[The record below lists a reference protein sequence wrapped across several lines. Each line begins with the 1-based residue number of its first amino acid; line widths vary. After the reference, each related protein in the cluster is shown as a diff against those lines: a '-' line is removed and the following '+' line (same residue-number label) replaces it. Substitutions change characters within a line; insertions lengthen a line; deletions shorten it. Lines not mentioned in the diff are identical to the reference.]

1 MAEPAASFTT
11 IPIAVVGMGCRFA
24 GGATDP
30 EALWQVL
37 EEGRSTWSPI
47 PSSRFELDGV
57 YHPNGE
63 RLGTTHVRGGHFL
76 DEDPALFDAAFFNMS
91 GEVASCT
98 DPQHRLILEVVYEAL
113 EAAGMPL
120 ESVAGSNAAV
130 FAGTMSHDYQD
141 SFYRCP
147 EILPRYLVTGNA
159 GTMVANRV
167 SHFYDLRGPSVTID
181 AACSTTLT
189 ALHLA
194 VQSLRAGEAT
204 MAIVTGANLMLNSN
218 IFTTM
223 STLGFL
229 SPDGVSYSFDS
240 RANGYGRGEGV
251 AAVVLKS
258 LFRALQDGDPIRL
271 VIRETALNQD
281 GRTPAI
287 SAPNAKAQEHLI
299 RECYRKGGLSPKQT
313 SYIEAHGTGTPAG
326 DPLEL
331 QAISAAFN
339 GQAVYIGSVKATF
352 GHTEAISGLASLIKM
367 AMALERTTIPP
378 NASFLQPDE
387 ALIGSTNLQIPFF
400 RQPWTPVDG
409 ARRASINNFGFGGAN
424 SHVIVERYEPP
435 EEMPPTQAKG
445 FFQLCE
451 LCEYHVEADH
461 PGRIYVLSA
470 KDERTCQRMMSRLS
484 DYLTNS
490 KPTDERQ
497 FLANLAYTLASHR
510 SSFRWKA
517 ACVAQNLASLASRL
531 SNEGTRPRKSAAK
544 VRLGW
549 VFTGQGAQW
558 FAMGRELI
566 QAYPVFRQ
574 ALLECDGY
582 IKDMGANWSILEE
595 LHRAEAESRVNE
607 AQFSIPLSTSIQIA
621 LVRLLWSWNIR
632 PVAITSHSSGEVA
645 AAYASGAISARS
657 AIGINYT
664 RGVRLAEGQAVS
676 SFQGG
681 MLVAGSSRKRIS
693 DYIDRLRQE
702 TECLVVACVNSP
714 CSVTISGDLAALS
727 RLEDFLNADEIVTRR
742 VKVTHA
748 FHSYHVH
755 AVADALQDALADI
768 IGADD
773 SDTIKPCYGVI
784 YTSPR
789 TGTRFVDINKLRDPT
804 HWVSGMKYCVEFES
818 AFREMC
824 SNEELQTQ
832 EIDKIIEI
840 GPHGALGGPIQQNLQ
855 QIPELAAL
863 DISYVPCLVRGK
875 SAVNTMQLLALDLL
889 QAGYNV
895 DLNEIN
901 FPHGSEAA
909 RLQVLVDLPTYP
921 WNHQTRYWK
930 EPRDSRAARRRN
942 SPVNDLIGFQEPLSP
957 PFARSWQH
965 NLRVSEVPWLRD
977 HVVSSHIVFPG
988 AGFITMAI
996 DGLSQLCQPDTNSDV
1011 SFVLRNVDLTQ
1022 TLVLPADGNEGVNL
1036 RLTIRAT
1043 DQKSLGTRD
1052 WQEFSV
1058 HSIVGEKDEWVEHCT
1073 GLIRIETNDT
1083 SSGLASRQSTKAP
1096 PWSRRMAP
1104 WDLWSSLHATGICHG
1119 PLFRN
1124 IARIESDGQ
1133 GESWSTVTVADTA
1146 SAMPHAY
1153 ESQHVVHPT
1162 TLDSAIQA
1170 AYTVLPFAGT
1180 RIETAMLPR
1189 RVDRAKIPG
1198 RLAGL
1203 KAGDQLCVQAMMLN
1217 QSPCAFGANV
1227 AVFTESNSPLNA
1239 VMELKGL
1246 TFQAVGAGIGDR
1258 KQNLPQ
1264 QDSVRS
1270 SWHWA
1275 PDITLISPAW
1285 LDRSLQSETQ
1295 PEEVE
1300 LMLGLR
1306 RCTVHFIQEA
1316 IFDVGLEDAALLS
1329 GHLARFYAWMQAQLV
1344 CATKGELGQDS
1355 AEWLRDNEAA
1365 RLSLRSRVAANSTNG
1380 EMVCHLGPKL
1390 PKILR
1395 GEADPLELMMRG
1407 HLLSRYYG
1415 EAIKWSRSNAQASEL
1430 VRLCCH
1436 KNPRAR
1442 ILEIGGGTGACTQ
1455 HVVDAL
1461 GPTKPVGRYDFTD
1474 ASAAFFEAARM
1485 RFSDWEDVIDF
1496 RRLDIEADPA
1506 AQGFE
1511 CGSYDVVLAC
1521 QVLHATSNMR
1531 RTLDHVRQLI
1541 KPGGKLVLVETTRDQ
1556 LDEFFTFGLLPG
1568 WWLGEEPERQ
1578 SGPSLTS
1585 DMWRSV
1591 LDATGFNGVEL
1602 EARDCDSEEF
1612 YMISTMMSTA
1622 VPVSCSDKQTEILLV
1637 YVDPPPPMKWVQDLQ
1652 VALGENSSSSSSL
1665 EELNGG
1671 SEVEGKMCVFIGE
1684 VEHSMLECVEEDEFK
1699 LLTSMLQM
1707 SRGTLWVTRGAAMA
1721 WENPWKALHLG
1732 LLRTFRNENPGGKFV
1747 SLDLDPQREPWT
1759 AESCNAVADVFNA
1772 SLLGSSQ
1779 GKEFEYAERDGIVFV
1794 PRIFSDP
1801 ISTDEED
1808 SVVIEQFQNEKHLVR
1823 LDVQTAGLLDSL
1835 HFRTDLAEA
1844 AGSDEPSDD
1853 WVEIQPKAFG
1863 LNFRDVLVAM
1873 GQLESDRVMGF
1884 ECAGIVTKLSKKTP
1898 ITAQRCL
1905 AVGDRVCAL
1914 MQGQWTSRVRTARTN
1929 IVRIPETLS
1938 FVQAASIPL
1947 AFITAYI
1954 SLYTVA
1960 RLRRGERV
1968 LIHSGTG
1975 GVGQA
1980 AIILARFVGAEVFAT
1995 AGTQA
2000 KRNFLIDKFELSPDH
2015 VFSSR
2020 DSSFVSGVQSCSGEK
2035 GVNLVLNSL
2044 SGPLLQS
2051 SFDCLADFGRFVEIG
2066 KKDLEQNS
2074 RLSMA
2079 TFARNISFFSIDIL
2093 YWQESRS
2100 AEVSRALT
2108 EVMRLLEQK
2117 TIDLVGP
2124 ISEYPISAIEKA
2136 FRTMQSGQHVGKI
2149 VVTTTGADMVPVHRC
2164 DMPIV
2169 LKPDASYLVAGGRG
2183 GIGSRVCEWMVE
2195 RGARHLLILSRNART
2210 QPFVTGLQQRGC
2222 TVRLH
2227 ACDIADESQL
2237 QAVLQHC
2244 QEDSMPPIRG
2254 VIQAAMVLKDAL
2266 ISQMTADD
2274 FHTALRPKV
2283 QGSWNL
2289 HMIAPD
2295 VDFFVMLSSLA
2306 GVIGGVGLANYAAAG
2321 AFQDALAQH
2330 RTAQG
2335 KHAVTI
2341 DLGMVKS
2348 IGYVAE
2354 ADPAVAERLARMGY
2368 QAMHEAEVLAVL
2380 EQALQTS
2387 SMSPASSSPAPTSPA
2402 VIVTG
2407 INTGP
2412 GPHWTDA
2419 DWMQEA
2425 RFAGIRYRDPVRGH
2439 QHGTL
2444 SSVPVC
2450 EDSLRSQVNRVTTQE
2465 EATALVVQ
2473 AIGQKIVAM
2482 FGLADAEMSANR
2494 TLAEVGVDS
2503 LVAIEL
2509 RNWITA
2515 QLSVD
2520 ISIFDLMMGSTIAEV
2535 AEVVMKRCM
2544 GARQE

>member
-1 MAEPAASFTT
+1 MTEPAASFTT
-11 IPIAVVGMGCRFA
+11 IPIAVVGMGCRLA

-76 DEDPALFDAAFFNMS
+76 DEDPAFFDATFFNMS

-98 DPQHRLILEVVYEAL
+98 DPQHRIILEVVYEAL
-113 EAAGMPL
+113 EAAGIPI
-120 ESVAGSNAAV
+120 ESVAGSNVAV

-141 SFYRCP
+141 SLYRSP
-147 EILPRYLVTGNA
+147 EALPRYLVTGNA

-181 AACSTTLT
+181 TACSTTLT

-204 MAIVTGANLMLNSN
+204 MAIVMGANLMLNSN

-229 SPDGVSYSFDS
+229 SPDGVSYSFDP

-251 AAVVLKS
+251 AAVVLKP
-258 LFRALQDGDPIRL
+258 LFRALQDNDPIRL

-287 SAPNAKAQEHLI
+287 SAPNAKAQEYLI
-299 RECYRKGGLSPKQT
+299 RECYRKAGLSSRQT

-331 QAISAAFN
+331 QAISAAFD
-339 GQAVYIGSVKATF
+339 GQPVCIGSVKASF
-352 GHTEAISGLASLIKM
+352 GHTEATSGLASLIKM

-400 RQPWTPVDG
+400 RQPWTPVSG

-424 SHVIVERYEPP
+424 AHVIVERYEPS
-435 EEMPPTQAKG
+435 EEMSPTQANG
-445 FFQLCE
+445 FFELCE
-451 LCEYHVEADH
+451 LCDSHVEADH

-470 KDERTCQRMMSRLS
+470 KDERSCQRMMSRLS

-490 KPTDERQ
+490 RPTDERQ
-497 FLANLAYTLASHR
+497 FLANLAHTLASHR
-510 SSFRWKA
+510 SSLRWKA
-517 ACVAQNLASLASRL
+517 ACVARNLASLASKL
-531 SNEGTRPRKSAAK
+531 SNEGARPRKSAEK

-566 QAYPVFRQ
+566 NSYPVFRQ
-574 ALLECDGY
+574 TLLECDGY
-582 IKDMGANWSILEE
+582 IRDLGANWSILEE
-595 LHRAEAESRVNE
+595 LNRVEAESHVNE
-607 AQFSIPLSTSIQIA
+607 AQFSLLLSTSIQIA
-621 LVRLLWSWNIR
+621 LVHLLWSWNIH
-632 PVAITSHSSGEVA
+632 PVAITSHSSGEAA
-645 AAYASGAISARS
+645 AAYAAGAISARS

-664 RGVRLAEGQAVS
+664 RGIRLAESQAVS

-681 MLVAGSSRKRIS
+681 MLAAALSRKEIGH
-693 DYIDRLRQE
+693 YIDRVRQE
-702 TECLVVACVNSP
+702 EECLVVACVNSP
-714 CSVTISGDLAALS
+714 CSVTISGDLAAIS
-727 RLEDFLNADEIVTRR
+727 RLEELLNADDIFTRR

-755 AVADALQDALADI
+755 AIADALQDSLADI
-768 IGADD
+768 IEADVRN
-773 SDTIKPCYGVI
+773 TIQPCHGVI

-789 TGTRFVDINKLRDPT
+789 TGTRFADINHIRDPT

-818 AFREMC
+818 AFRAMC
-824 SNEELQTQ
+824 IDQELQRQ
-832 EIDKIIEI
+832 VIDKIIEV
-840 GPHGALGGPIQQNLQ
+840 GPHGALGSPIQQNLQ

-863 DISYVPCLVRGK
+863 DISYVSCLARGK

-895 DLNEIN
+895 DLKEVN
-901 FPHGSEAA
+901 FPRGSEAA
-909 RLQVLVDLPTYP
+909 TLQVLVDLPTYP

-930 EPRDSRAARRRN
+930 EPRNSRAARRRT
-942 SPVNDLIGFQEPLSP
+942 SPVSDLIGFQEPLSP

-965 NLRVSEVPWLRD
+965 ILRVSEVPWLRD
-977 HVVSSHIVFPG
+977 HVIGSHIVFPG

-1022 TLVLPADGNEGVNL
+1022 TLILPADGDEGVDL
-1036 RLTIRAT
+1036 RLTLRAT
-1043 DQKSLGTRD
+1043 DPKSLGTRD
-1052 WQEFSV
+1052 WQEFLV

-1073 GLIRIETNDT
+1073 GLIRIEANDT
-1083 SSGLASRQSTKAP
+1083 SSGFLSEKSTKPP
-1096 PWSRRMAP
+1096 PWSRRTAP
-1104 WDLWSSLHATGICHG
+1104 RDLWSSLHATGICHG
-1119 PLFRN
+1119 RLFRN

-1146 SAMPHAY
+1146 SAMPHAV

-1180 RIETAMLPR
+1180 RIGTSMLPR
-1189 RVDRAKIPG
+1189 RVGHVKIPG

-1203 KAGDQLCVQAMMLN
+1203 KTGDQLCVQAMMQD
-1217 QSPCAFGANV
+1217 QSPFAFEADV
-1227 AVFTESNSPLNA
+1227 AVFTESNSPPDA
-1239 VMELKGL
+1239 VIELKGL

-1258 KQNLPQ
+1258 KQNLAQ
-1264 QDSVRS
+1264 QDSIRS

-1285 LDRSLQSETQ
+1285 LEKALKAVTR
-1295 PEEVE
+1295 PKEVE
-1300 LMLGLR
+1300 IMLELR
-1306 RCTVHFIQEA
+1306 QCTVHFIQEA
-1316 IFDVGLEDAALLS
+1316 ICDLLLGDAALLS
-1329 GHLARFYAWMQAQLV
+1329 GHLSRFYAWMQAQLA

-1355 AEWLRDNEAA
+1355 AEWLRDNEAT

-1390 PKILR
+1390 SKILR
-1395 GEADPLELMMRG
+1395 GEADPLELMMKG

-1455 HVVDAL
+1455 HVVDVL

-1474 ASAAFFEAARM
+1474 SSAAFFEAARM
-1485 RFSDWEDVIDF
+1485 RFSGWEDVMDF

-1531 RTLDHVRQLI
+1531 RTLDHVHQLM
-1541 KPGGKLVLVETTRDQ
+1541 KPGGKLVLVETSRDQ

-1578 SGPSLTS
+1578 SGPSLTPE
-1585 DMWRSV
+1585 MWRSV
-1591 LDATGFNGVEL
+1591 LNATGFNGVEF

-1622 VPVSCSDKQTEILLV
+1622 VPVSCSDKHTEILVAHL
-1637 YVDPPPPMKWVQDLQ
+1637 DPPPPMNWVHELQ
-1652 VALGENSSSSSSL
+1652 VAFGERNTSLSSL
-1665 EELNGG
+1665 KELDGG
-1671 SEVEGKMCVFIGE
+1671 SEVDGKMCVFIGE
-1684 VEHSMLECVEEDEFK
+1684 VEHSMLECVTEDEFK
-1699 LLTSMLQM
+1699 LLTSVLQM
-1707 SRGTLWVTRGAAMA
+1707 SRGTLWVTRGAAMDS
-1721 WENPWKALHLG
+1721 ENPWKALHLG
-1732 LLRTFRNENPGGKFV
+1732 LLRTLRNENPGSRFV
-1747 SLDLDPQREPWT
+1747 SLDLDPRSEPWT
-1759 AESCNAVADVFNA
+1759 AESCNAIADVLSA
-1772 SLLGSSQ
+1772 SLLRSSQ
-1779 GKEFEYAERDGIVFV
+1779 EKEFEYAERDGVVFV
-1794 PRIFSDP
+1794 PRMFSDP
-1801 ISTDEED
+1801 IPTDEED
-1808 SVVIEQFQNEKHLVR
+1808 SVVIEQFQDEKHLLR

-1835 HFRTDLAEA
+1835 YFRMDLAEA
-1844 AGSDEPSDD
+1844 AGTDEPSDD

-1873 GQLESDRVMGF
+1873 GQLESNRVLGF
-1884 ECAGIVTKLSKKTP
+1884 ECAGIVTKLSKETP

-1914 MQGQWTSRVRTARTN
+1914 IEGQWASKVRTARTN
-1929 IVRIPETLS
+1929 VVRIPATLS
-1938 FVQAASIPL
+1938 FGQAASIPL
-1947 AFITAYI
+1947 AFTTAYI

-1968 LIHSGTG
+1968 LIHSGAG

-1980 AIILARFVGAEVFAT
+1980 AIILARLVGAEIFAT

-2000 KRNFLIDKFELSPDH
+2000 KRNFLIDKFDLSPDH

-2020 DSSFVSGVQSCSGEK
+2020 DSSFVSGVQSYSGGK

-2051 SFDCLADFGRFVEIG
+2051 SFNCLADFGRFVEIG

-2079 TFARNISFFSIDIL
+2079 TFARNVSFSSIDIL

-2117 TIDLVGP
+2117 TIDLVDP
-2124 ISEYPISAIEKA
+2124 ISEYPISAVEKA

-2169 LKPDASYLVAGGRG
+2169 LKPDASYLVAGGMG
-2183 GIGSRVCEWMVE
+2183 GIGSRICEWMVE
-2195 RGARHLLILSRNART
+2195 RGARHLLILSRIART

-2227 ACDIADESQL
+2227 SCDIADEGRL
-2237 QAVLQHC
+2237 QAVLRQC
-2244 QEDSMPPIRG
+2244 QEDGMPPIRG

-2266 ISQMTADD
+2266 VSQMTADD

-2289 HMIAPD
+2289 HKIAPD

-2354 ADPAVAERLARMGY
+2354 ADPAVAGRLARMGY

-2380 EQALQTS
+2380 EQALRTS
-2387 SMSPASSSPAPTSPA
+2387 SMSPASSSPAPTLPA

-2407 INTGP
+2407 IKTGP

-2419 DWMQEA
+2419 DWMREA

-2439 QHGTL
+2439 QHGAL
-2444 SSVPVC
+2444 SSVPVN
-2450 EDSLRSQVNRVTTQE
+2450 EDSLRNQVGRAATHE

-2473 AIGQKIVAM
+2473 AIGQKLVAM
-2482 FGLADAEMSANR
+2482 FGLAEAEMSANR
-2494 TLAEVGVDS
+2494 TLAGVGVDS

-2515 QLSVD
+2515 QLNVD
-2520 ISIFDLMMGSTIAEV
+2520 ISVFDLMKGRTIAEV
-2535 AEVVMKRCM
+2535 AEVVTKWCL

>member
-1 MAEPAASFTT
+1 MTDPAAHFTT

-30 EALWQVL
+30 EALWRVL
-37 EEGRSTWSPI
+37 EERRSTWSPI

-76 DEDPALFDAAFFNMS
+76 DEDPAFFDAAFFNVS

-113 EAAGMPL
+113 EAAGIPI
-120 ESVAGSNAAV
+120 ESVAGSNVAV

-141 SFYRCP
+141 SFYRSP
-147 EILPRYLVTGNA
+147 EALPRYLVTGNA

-181 AACSTTLT
+181 TACSTTLT
-189 ALHLA
+189 ALHIA
-194 VQSLRAGEAT
+194 VQSLRAGEAK

-229 SPDGVSYSFDS
+229 SPDGVSYSLDS

-251 AAVVLKS
+251 AAVVLKP
-258 LFRALQDGDPIRL
+258 LFRALQDNDPIRL

-287 SAPNAKAQEHLI
+287 SAPSAKAQEQLI
-299 RECYRKGGLSPKQT
+299 RECYRQT

-331 QAISAAFN
+331 QAILAAFD
-339 GQAVYIGSVKATF
+339 GQPMYIGSVKASF
-352 GHTEAISGLASLIKM
+352 GHTEATSGLASLIKM

-387 ALIGSTNLQIPFF
+387 ASIGSTNLQIPFF
-400 RQPWTPVDG
+400 RQPWTLVDG
-409 ARRASINNFGFGGAN
+409 SRRASINNFGFGGAN
-424 SHVIVERYEPP
+424 AHLIVERYEPS
-435 EEMPPTQAKG
+435 EEMSPTPANG
-445 FFQLCE
+445 FSQLCE
-451 LCEYHVEADH
+451 LCDSHVEGDH

-470 KDERTCQRMMSRLS
+470 KDERSCQRMMSRLS

-497 FLANLAYTLASHR
+497 FLANLAHTLASHR

-517 ACVAQNLASLASRL
+517 ACVARNLASLASKL
-531 SNEGTRPRKSAAK
+531 SNEGTRPRKSAEK

-566 QAYPVFRQ
+566 NSYPVFRQ
-574 ALLECDGY
+574 TLLECDEY
-582 IKDMGANWSILEE
+582 IKEIGANWSILDE
-595 LHRAEAESRVNE
+595 LNRAEAESRVNE
-607 AQFSIPLSTSIQIA
+607 ARISLPLSTSIQIA
-621 LVRLLWSWNIR
+621 LVRLLWSWNIC
-632 PVAITSHSSGEVA
+632 PVAITSHSSGEAA
-645 AAYASGAISARS
+645 AAYAAGAISARS

-664 RGVRLAEGQAVS
+664 RGIRLAESQAVS
-676 SFQGG
+676 SSQGG
-681 MLVAGSSRKRIS
+681 MLAAALSRKEIG
-693 DYIDRLRQE
+693 DYIDRVRQE
-702 TECLVVACVNSP
+702 EECLVVACVNSP
-714 CSVTISGDLAALS
+714 CSVTISGDLAAIS
-727 RLEDFLNADEIVTRR
+727 RLEESLNADDIFTRR

-748 FHSYHVH
+748 FHSCHIH
-755 AVADALQDALADI
+755 AMADALPDSLAAI
-768 IGADD
+768 IEADVRN
-773 SDTIKPCYGVI
+773 TIKPCHGVI

-789 TGTRFVDINKLRDPT
+789 TGTRFADISHLRDPT
-804 HWVSGMKYCVEFES
+804 HWVLGMKYCVEFES
-818 AFREMC
+818 AFRAMC
-824 SNEELQTQ
+824 IDEELQRQ
-832 EIDKIIEI
+832 EIDKIIEV

-863 DISYVPCLVRGK
+863 DISYVSCLARGK
-875 SAVNTMQLLALDLL
+875 SAVNTMQLLAVDLF
-889 QAGYNV
+889 QADYNV
-895 DLNEIN
+895 DLKEVN
-901 FPHGSEAA
+901 FPRGSEAA
-909 RLQVLVDLPTYP
+909 TLQVLVELPTYP

-930 EPRDSRAARRRN
+930 EPRNSRAARRRT
-942 SPVNDLIGFQEPLSP
+942 SPVSDLIGFQEPLSP

-965 NLRVSEVPWLRD
+965 ILRVSEVPWLRD
-977 HVVSSHIVFPG
+977 HVIGSHIVFPG

-1011 SFVLRNVDLTQ
+1011 SFVLHNVDLAQ
-1022 TLVLPADGNEGVNL
+1022 TLILPADGDEGVDL
-1036 RLTIRAT
+1036 RLTLRAT
-1043 DQKSLGTRD
+1043 DQKSLGNRD
-1052 WQEFSV
+1052 WQEFSI
-1058 HSIVGEKDEWVEHCT
+1058 HSIVGAKDEWVEHCT
-1073 GLIRIETNDT
+1073 GLIRIEANDT
-1083 SSGLASRQSTKAP
+1083 SRDLSSRQSTKLP
-1096 PWSRRMAP
+1096 PWSRRTAP
-1104 WDLWSSLHATGICHG
+1104 RDLWSSLHATGICHG

-1180 RIETAMLPR
+1180 RMETAMLPR
-1189 RVDRAKIPG
+1189 RVGRVKIPG

-1203 KAGDQLCVQAMMLN
+1203 KAGDQLCVQAMMLD
-1217 QSPCAFGANV
+1217 QSPCAFEADV
-1227 AVFTESNSPLNA
+1227 AVFTESNSPLDA
-1239 VMELKGL
+1239 VIELKGL
-1246 TFQAVGAGIGDR
+1246 TFQAGICDR
-1258 KQNLPQ
+1258 KRNLAQ
-1264 QDSVRS
+1264 QDSIRS

-1285 LDRSLQSETQ
+1285 LEKALNVETR

-1300 LMLGLR
+1300 IMLELR

-1316 IFDVGLEDAALLS
+1316 ICDLLMEDAALLS
-1329 GHLARFYAWMQAQLV
+1329 GNLSRFYAWMQAQLV
-1344 CATKGELGQDS
+1344 CATNGELGQDS
-1355 AEWLRDNEAA
+1355 TEWLRDNKAA

-1395 GEADPLELMMRG
+1395 GEADSLELMMEG

-1415 EAIKWSRSNAQASEL
+1415 ESIKWSRSNAHASEL

-1442 ILEIGGGTGACTQ
+1442 ILELGGGTGACTG

-1485 RFSDWEDVIDF
+1485 RFSGWEDVMDF
-1496 RRLDIEADPA
+1496 RRLDIETNPA
-1506 AQGFE
+1506 AQGFD

-1578 SGPSLTS
+1578 SGPSLTPE
-1585 DMWRSV
+1585 MWRSV
-1591 LDATGFNGVEL
+1591 LDATGFNGVEF

-1622 VPVSCSDKQTEILLV
+1622 VPVSCSDKQTEILVVHL
-1637 YVDPPPPMKWVQDLQ
+1637 DPPPSMDWAHELQ
-1652 VALGENSSSSSSL
+1652 VALGERNTSLSSL
-1665 EELNGG
+1665 KELDGG
-1671 SEVEGKMCVFIGE
+1671 SEVDGKMCVFIGE
-1684 VEHSMLECVEEDEFK
+1684 VEHSMLECVTEDGFK

-1707 SRGTLWVTRGAAMA
+1707 SRGTLWVTRGAAMDS
-1721 WENPWKALHLG
+1721 ENPWKALHLG
-1732 LLRTFRNENPGGKFV
+1732 LLRTLRNENPGSRLV
-1747 SLDLDPQREPWT
+1747 SLDLDPRSEPWT
-1759 AESCNAVADVFNA
+1759 AESCNAIANVLSA

-1779 GKEFEYAERDGIVFV
+1779 EKEFDYAERDGVVFV
-1794 PRIFSDP
+1794 PRMFSDP
-1801 ISTDEED
+1801 TPTDKKD
-1808 SVVIEQFQNEKHLVR
+1808 SVVMERFQDEKQLFR
-1823 LDVQTAGLLDSL
+1823 LDVQTPGLLDSL
-1835 HFRTDLAEA
+1835 HFRMDLADA
-1844 AGSDEPSDD
+1844 VGTNEPSND

-1863 LNFRDVLVAM
+1863 LNFRDILVAM

-1884 ECAGIVTKLSKKTP
+1884 ECAGIVTKLSKETP

-1914 MQGQWTSRVRTARTN
+1914 MKGQWTSKVRTARTN
-1929 IVRIPETLS
+1929 VVRIPETLS
-1938 FVQAASIPL
+1938 FGQAASIPL
-1947 AFITAYI
+1947 AFTTAYI

-1968 LIHSGTG
+1968 LIHSGAG

-1980 AIILARFVGAEVFAT
+1980 AIILARLVGAEVFAT

-2000 KRNFLIDKFELSPDH
+2000 KRDFLIDKFELSPDH

-2020 DSSFVSGVQSCSGEK
+2020 DSSFLAGVQSCSGGK

-2074 RLSMA
+2074 WLSMA
-2079 TFARNISFFSIDIL
+2079 TFARNVSFSSIDIL

-2117 TIDLVGP
+2117 TIDLVDP
-2124 ISEYPISAIEKA
+2124 ISEYPISAVEKA

-2149 VVTTTGADMVPVHRC
+2149 VVTTTGADMVPVHWC
-2164 DMPIV
+2164 DMPFV
-2169 LKPDASYLVAGGRG
+2169 LKPDASYLVAGGMG
-2183 GIGSRVCEWMVE
+2183 GIGSRICEWMVE

-2222 TVRLH
+2222 TVRVDV
-2227 ACDIADESQL
+2227 CDIADEGRL
-2237 QAVLQHC
+2237 QAVLRHF
-2244 QEDSMPPIRG
+2244 QEDGMPPIRG

-2266 ISQMTADD
+2266 VSQMTADD

-2289 HMIAPD
+2289 HNIAPD

-2330 RTAQG
+2330 RTAHG

-2354 ADPAVAERLARMGY
+2354 ADPAVAGRLTKMGY

-2387 SMSPASSSPAPTSPA
+2387 SMSPALFSHVFTSPA

-2407 INTGP
+2407 INTSP

-2425 RFAGIRYRDPVRGH
+2425 RFAGIRYREPVRGH
-2439 QHGTL
+2439 QYGA
-2444 SSVPVC
+2444 SSTVPVN
-2450 EDSLRSQVNRVTTQE
+2450 EDSLRNQVSRATTQE

-2473 AIGQKIVAM
+2473 AIGQKLVAM
-2482 FGLADAEMSANR
+2482 FGLAEAEMPANR
-2494 TLAEVGVDS
+2494 TLAGVGFDS

-2515 QLSVD
+2515 QLNVD
-2520 ISIFDLMMGSTIAEV
+2520 ISVFDLMKGRTIAEV

-2544 GARQE
+2544 GARQQ